1 MALLLTKYIL
11 ARALTEERCFDLII
25 HADYGRISSISL
37 VLVRCVLAGEVGGTV
52 LFEASDLPE

>member
-11 ARALTEERCFDLII
+11 ARALTEERCFDFII

-37 VLVRCVLAGEVGGTV
+37 VLVRCVLVSELRGAA
-52 LFEASDLPE
+52 LFEASDLPG